1 MLERERTDTSN
12 LSPVGRYHTLAS
24 VKLNRN
30 TSNVKSLVTSIA
42 ICSLFSGVLDAQTAR
57 LTAAPARPEPGAIV
71 RLTLN
76 APGSRVDSVVSV
88 SGRLAGEPLHFM
100 HLTTGTWHSIGGI
113 PVDSEGTLVAIAEIR
128 RASGSTETVRVRFN
142 LPKVPPPVAQPLAVD
157 SSFTKPLDAAT
168 TARINRENE
177 RARDIGREAQNH
189 APMWTASFL
198 KPRTSVVTSEFG
210 SGRLFNGALTTRHLG
225 VDFRGA
231 VGEPIRAANRGVVAL
246 VDNFF
251 LAGNVVYIDHG
262 AGVVTAY
269 FHMSKTLVAAGDTVK
284 RGQVIGL
291 VGSTG
296 RVTGPHLHWAA
307 RYGAITVN
315 PLDLLTFGGGW
326 YPGVASSGTIAAK
339 YRASSQARR
348 APASPPRAKRNQ

>member
-1 MLERERTDTSN
+1 VRTFATSVAFF
-12 LSPVGRYHTLAS
+12 LLVSSAAAGQ
-24 VKLNRN
+24 
-30 TSNVKSLVTSIA
+30 TS
-42 ICSLFSGVLDAQTAR
+42 AR

-71 RLTLN
+71 RLTLS
-76 APGSRVDSVVSV
+76 APAIRGDSIVSV
-88 SGRLAGEPLHFM
+88 RGALAEEPLHFRRAAA
-100 HLTTGTWHSIGGI
+100 GTWHAIGGV
-113 PVDSEGTLVAIAEIR
+113 PVDAEGSLLANAVVQ
-128 RASGSTETVRVRFN
+128 RASGKTEIARVKFT
-142 LPKVPPPVAQPLAVD
+142 LPRIPPPVAQPLAVD

-168 TARINRENE
+168 IARIDRENA
-177 RARDIGREAQNH
+177 RARAIGREAH
-189 APMWTASFL
+189 DRPPMWTGSFI

-210 SGRLFNGALTTRHLG
+210 SGRVFNGQLTTRHLG

-262 AGVVTAY
+262 GGVVTAY
-269 FHMSKTLVAAGDTVK
+269 FHMSKPLVKVGETVE

-291 VGSTG
+291 IGATG

-315 PLDLLTFGGGW
+315 PLDLMSIGAGW
-326 YPGVASSGTIAAK
+326 YGATPRAGTK
-339 YRASSQARR
+339 SPSPPSRPRTARR
-348 APASPPRAKRNQ
+348 